1 MIKDLAIVIVSCDRY
16 SYIWKPWYYYFKK
29 NFGFDYPVYM
39 INETKRANLDSVIE
53 IASKRTDVEQWVVN
67 LKQGIAKIPEEYLF
81 IMMDDFLILK
91 DISDTF
97 DRLYNVFLEIDALR
111 IMQTEASVIKVV
123 NSRYSVD
130 GKPVLRLTQDSDYQ
144 ISFSPNFWKREF
156 LADCLQTEG
165 NPWHSE
171 MTGSERIK
179 NKGYTVLS
187 YTIHDWFYPAIWRGR
202 VTPEGQKLINK
213 IKP

>member
-1 MIKDLAIVIVSCDRY
+1 MINDLAIVIVSCDRY

-29 NFGFDYPVYM
+29 NFGFDYPVYLL
-39 INETKRANLDSVIE
+39 NETKRANLDSVIE
-53 IASKRTDVEQWVVN
+53 IASKRTDVEQWVVK

-179 NKGYTVLS
+179 NKGYNVLS
-187 YTIHDWFYPAIWRGR
+187 YTIKDWFYPAIWRGR